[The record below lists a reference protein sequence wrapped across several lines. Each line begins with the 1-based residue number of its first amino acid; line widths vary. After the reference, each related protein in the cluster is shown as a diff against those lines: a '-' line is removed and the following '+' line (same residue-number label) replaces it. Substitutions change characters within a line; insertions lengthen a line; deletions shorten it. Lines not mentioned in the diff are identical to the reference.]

1 MNGSRQKLFFPD
13 AGTRPRF
20 VFEFVIPRFRIAG
33 VRMNSDPIHSPPEA
47 DFGRYRVSSPERKR
61 RIRNVFNCIADRY
74 DLMNDLMSFGIHRLW
89 KRSFTARL
97 PEHGMFVDLAG
108 GTGDVAA
115 LLARRGGR
123 RIIVLDP
130 SLPMMRAGRDRDDVA
145 GVEWIAGEAEHLPF
159 ADASV
164 DVLTVSFGL
173 RNATRLDAAI
183 AEVARVLRPGGT
195 FACLEFSRPQK
206 WFQLLYD
213 PYSLHVIPR
222 LGAWVAKNPAAY
234 EYLVESIRNFPDQRR
249 FAEMLE
255 AGGLGEVSWRNL
267 SLGIA
272 CIHQACRPHASAGRL
287 RRAAAGENSR

>member
-1 MNGSRQKLFFPD
+1 MSGH
-13 AGTRPRF
+13 A
-20 VFEFVIPRFRIAG
+20 A
-33 VRMNSDPIHSPPEA
+33 SDKELDST
-47 DFGRYRVSSPERKR
+47 FGRQPVTAHERRR
-61 RIRNVFNCIADRY
+61 RIRRMFDDVAMRY

-89 KRSFTARL
+89 KRSFVAHL
-97 PEHGMFVDLAG
+97 PERGLFVDLAG

-123 RIIVLDP
+123 RVVVLDP
-130 SLPMMRAGRDRDDVA
+130 SLPMMRTGRNRDDAA
-145 GVEWIAGEAEHLPF
+145 GVEWIAGEAERLPF

-173 RNATRLDAAI
+173 RNTTRLDAAI

-213 PYSLHVIPR
+213 PYSFHVIPR
-222 LGAWVAKNPAAY
+222 LGSWVAKNPAAY

-249 FAEMLE
+249 FAGMLE
-255 AGGLGEVSWRNL
+255 AGGLSEVNWRNL

-272 CIHQACRPHASAGRL
+272 CVHQACKPPVSAGRTG
-287 RRAAAGENSR
+287 RVTAGGSPQ